1 MKRKRRLKLITH
13 VMIMCVL
20 IQTAQANVFKS
31 MQNFYSAFGAAT
43 NSTQGSAYKDQMGGY
58 LTGGSL
64 FVRNPARSLRPASI
78 TPPGFRMGCGG
89 IDIWTGGMSF
99 ISADQLKNMMKSIAG
114 SLPSYAFMLAVET
127 YAPQIHTIMQQLNKL
142 AADFNQ
148 MNINSCEASAAIV
161 GSVWPKSDLGS
172 QATCRMLGTQTGQM
186 KDWAAGRHGCGSN
199 PHSVLDQ
206 EGGREG
212 GALVGEFNLAWKVL
226 DKLNLD
232 FDSSGTTINPFG
244 GVKGLSM
251 EEKKIL
257 KEIMMTLSGTI
268 INKKVSGTTHTGQ
281 EDGGQETRTSYQ
293 QQTLPG
299 KGGEEAFLNALM
311 RGGKITY
318 FACDT
323 RDKCLNPTEQ
333 EIVLVEHEALYAK
346 IQKILE
352 DLISKIQRDTG
363 EEEATEAEM
372 KLINATTLPVYK
384 IINVTTA
391 YQKGRA
397 PISIG
402 EYAEIIAFDVVYK
415 YVNDVFD
422 AFQNGI
428 HQLRALQFTDEH
440 IQPFIEGIQQSRKLL
455 FQNRQSVFAKMDM
468 MLGFMQKTQMIEK
481 QIHHMMG
488 SLSNEYGA

>member
-1 MKRKRRLKLITH
+1 MKRKSRLKLITY

-43 NSTQGSAYKDQMGGY
+43 NSTQGSAYHDQMGGY

-206 EGGREG
+206 EGRREG

-251 EEKKIL
+251 E
-257 KEIMMTLSGTI
+257 
-268 INKKVSGTTHTGQ
+268 
-281 EDGGQETRTSYQ
+281 
-293 QQTLPG
+293 
-299 KGGEEAFLNALM
+299 
-311 RGGKITY
+311 
-318 FACDT
+318 
-323 RDKCLNPTEQ
+323 
-333 EIVLVEHEALYAK
+333 
-346 IQKILE
+346 
-352 DLISKIQRDTG
+352 
-363 EEEATEAEM
+363 
-372 KLINATTLPVYK
+372 
-384 IINVTTA
+384 
-391 YQKGRA
+391 
-397 PISIG
+397 
-402 EYAEIIAFDVVYK
+402 
-415 YVNDVFD
+415 
-422 AFQNGI
+422 
-428 HQLRALQFTDEH
+428 
-440 IQPFIEGIQQSRKLL
+440 
-455 FQNRQSVFAKMDM
+455 
-468 MLGFMQKTQMIEK
+468 
-481 QIHHMMG
+481 
-488 SLSNEYGA
+488 

>member
-1 MKRKRRLKLITH
+1 
-13 VMIMCVL
+13 
-20 IQTAQANVFKS
+20 
-31 MQNFYSAFGAAT
+31 
-43 NSTQGSAYKDQMGGY
+43 
-58 LTGGSL
+58 
-64 FVRNPARSLRPASI
+64 
-78 TPPGFRMGCGG
+78 
-89 IDIWTGGMSF
+89 MSY
-99 ISADQLKNMMKSIAG
+99 ISADQLKNMMKSIIAG
-114 SLPSYAFMLAVET
+114 TSSYSFMLAVET
-127 YAPQIHTIMQQLNKL
+127 YAPQVHALMHQLNTYV
-142 AADFNQ
+142 ADFNQ

-161 GSVWPKSDLGS
+161 GSLWPKSDLGS
-172 QATCRMLGTQTGQM
+172 QATCRMLSTQTGQM

-206 EGGREG
+206 EGKRVG
-212 GALVGEFNLAWKVL
+212 GALVGEFNLTWKVL

-232 FDSSGTTINPFG
+232 FDSPGTTINPFG

-251 EEKKIL
+251 EEKKVL

-268 INKKVSGTTHTGQ
+268 INKKASGQ
-281 EDGGQETRTSYQ
+281 ENRISYQ

-299 KGGEEAFLNALM
+299 KGGEESFLTALM

-318 FACDT
+318 YACDT
-323 RDKCLNPTEQ
+323 HDKCLNPVEQ
-333 EIVLVEHEALYAK
+333 DIVLVEHEALHAKIRTILEGLIAK
-346 IQKILE
+346 IQA
-352 DLISKIQRDTG
+352 DTG
-363 EEEATEAEM
+363 EEEATPEEM
-372 KLINATTLPVYK
+372 SLVNATTLPVHK

-415 YVNDVFD
+415 YINDVFD
-422 AFQNGI
+422 AFQGGI

-440 IQPFIEGIQQSRKLL
+440 IQPFIEGIQNSRKLL
-455 FQNRQSVFAKMDM
+455 FQHRQSVFAKMDM